1 MIRGY
6 EFGVLAAQIG
16 HVNEVNYDFDANAIR
31 ILDEV
36 ITSVDP
42 KTFIDGFVSEKTNLG
57 VGEAALDVVYTD
69 LINLV
74 RNEGFVTL
82 STELL
87 DISEEIGI

>member
-1 MIRGY
+1 MVRGY

-16 HVNEVNYDFDANAIR
+16 NVNEINYDFDANAIR

-57 VGEAALDVVYTD
+57 VGEDALDAVYVN
-69 LINLV
+69 LIKFV
-74 RNEGFVTL
+74 REDGFDTL
-82 STELL
+82 ADALY
-87 DISEEIGI
+87 DISIEVGI